1 MLQSVKL
8 LVSAKYKLSILSL
21 YSVNLYSLN
30 CQVNF
35 VSNYLGTF
43 YLQYQIMNTKVSS
56 CILLSIKLFYRN
68 VLQCIKEDFFGMSV
82 VTASSRDIKGNTSMS
97 DEEKRKA
104 KAKEAMDER
113 NKIKKQPNKV
123 PFNFSLN
130 LMNRVQWL

>member
-1 MLQSVKL
+1 MASNIMLQSVKL

-68 VLQCIKEDFFGMSV
+68 VL
-82 VTASSRDIKGNTSMS
+82 
-97 DEEKRKA
+97 
-104 KAKEAMDER
+104 
-113 NKIKKQPNKV
+113 
-123 PFNFSLN
+123 
-130 LMNRVQWL
+130 